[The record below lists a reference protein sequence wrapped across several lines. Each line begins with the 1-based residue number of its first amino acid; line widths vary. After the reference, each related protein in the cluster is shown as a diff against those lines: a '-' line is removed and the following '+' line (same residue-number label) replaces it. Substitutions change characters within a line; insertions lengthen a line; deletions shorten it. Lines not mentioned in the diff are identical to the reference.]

1 MSPGD
6 TTQHLFSYNLLVFSR
21 LFSILACMQLLA
33 FSCNNIGP
41 FFNRTTTVHFLD
53 GKYLIKAPIW
63 SGKSFLFFDG
73 PLFGLYKYSS
83 RPMLSVKAE
92 SGWIKILFAHND
104 KILLCVRDIARTK
117 SWNDTVKSSIFL
129 IEDEISAVQTILSG
143 EAEKAIINQSS
154 ADTSNK
160 IILRDIDLLE
170 TLVKKT
176 HTEAIVS
183 KNETDVQ
190 ATLESFLP
198 PKEVFLSTTMLL
210 QDSTN
215 VFELQPTERI
225 SLFKEIF
232 GLLSIDS
239 ATDRINDERRNATAT
254 LKAKWDTNT
263 VDKRLQEYL
272 YNLIAFWKTLI
283 SLERSP
289 TNKKTD
295 ILKNLIE
302 EIELVY
308 EKISIN
314 GFSLGDER
322 TAIINEVTT
331 EENARRDQLQKDLGT
346 IEQQQTLL
354 DRGATEIRSLQTT
367 IAQTNREIID
377 IEHTLK
383 NTWLEILEKHNARKK
398 QLQSDIDAL
407 RNWLPQERFAENK
420 QLEGNLTA
428 LRNKLQ
434 EDIQQGKM
442 VVEQQNF
449 AEKTLSQL
457 EQKKQEEEETIL
469 HQEKILAQL
478 QTYYQNKKIYYCE
491 KTGAECPFI
500 ELINTGFFATLQ
512 KNILQT
518 QTTLDSYK
526 KKFDTINTRWSI
538 LAQQEKLDAIAKE
551 IKSLRELA
559 TIRFIKEIDATK
571 KQFDA
576 YQEQLQ
582 TLQREDST
590 FELQAQERQNNIIK
604 KAQLEEKLSL
614 LEKTLLQANEKQ
626 QELQK
631 NIDKNTFEELQGA
644 LKTSHS
650 RLATLTKISQNIER
664 INDLIHTHKD
674 LQREIL
680 RLQEREKLLTDLYR
694 IFSKEIMIKV
704 LEDALPFF
712 AEYINNLLTKMVP
725 FTVRFQPKKTTT
737 DKLELDISIQD
748 SHGERTAKS
757 LSGWQKAILRVAWIL
772 AVAQMTG
779 TKQLFLDETIN
790 NIDQDTIGQV
800 TDMLKDYLKFTNI
813 SLYLVTHASQLQ
825 EMNIWDE
832 TISVV

>member
-1 MSPGD
+1 
-6 TTQHLFSYNLLVFSR
+6 
-21 LFSILACMQLLA
+21 MQLLA

-41 FFNRTTTVHFLD
+41 FFDRTLTVNFLD

-83 RPMLSVKAE
+83 RPMLSIKAD
-92 SGWIKILFAHND
+92 SGWVKILFEHND

-117 SWNDTVKSSIFL
+117 SGNDTVKSSLFL
-129 IEDEISAVQTILSG
+129 IEDEISWVQTILSE
-143 EAEKAIINQSS
+143 EAEKTANNQNST
-154 ADTSNK
+154 DTNNK
-160 IILRDIDLLE
+160 IIHRDIDLLE
-170 TLVKKT
+170 ILANKA

-210 QDSTN
+210 QDSAN
-215 VFELQPTERI
+215 VFELQPTDRI
-225 SLFKEIF
+225 ALFKEIF

-239 ATDRINDERRNATAT
+239 ATDRINDERRSATAA
-254 LKAKWDTNT
+254 LKAKWDTSAA
-263 VDKRLQEYL
+263 DKRLQEYL
-272 YNLIAFWKTLI
+272 YNLIEFWKTLI
-283 SLERSP
+283 ALESSP
-289 TNKKTD
+289 ANKTAD
-295 ILKNLIE
+295 TLKNLIE

-314 GFSLGDER
+314 EFSLGDER
-322 TAIINEVTT
+322 SSIINEMTT
-331 EENARRDQLQKDLGT
+331 EENTRRDQLQKDLGT
-346 IEQQQTLL
+346 IEQRQTLL
-354 DRGATEIRSLQTT
+354 EKGTTEIGSLQTA
-367 IAQTNREIID
+367 IAQTKREIAG
-377 IEHTLK
+377 IEDTLK

-407 RNWLPQERFAENK
+407 IHWLPQDRFTENK
-420 QLEGNLTA
+420 EITGNLTA

-442 VVEQQNF
+442 FVEQKNF
-449 AEKTLSQL
+449 AEKILSQL
-457 EQKKQEEEETIL
+457 TEKEQEEKDTIAQ
-469 HQEKILAQL
+469 QEKALAQL
-478 QTYYQNKKIYYCE
+478 QTDYQNKKIYYCE
-491 KTGAECPFI
+491 KTGADCPFI

-512 KNILQT
+512 KNILQA
-518 QTTLDSYK
+518 QNTLETYK
-526 KKFDTINTRWSI
+526 KKFDTIDTHWNI
-538 LAQQEKLDAIAKE
+538 LAQQEKIDLISKE
-551 IKSLRELA
+551 IRSLRELA
-559 TIRFIKEIDATK
+559 TIRSSKDIEIAK
-571 KQFDA
+571 KQFDT
-576 YQEQLQ
+576 YQEELQ
-582 TLQREDST
+582 TLQREDGK
-590 FELQAQERQNNIIK
+590 FEIRAQERQNNTIR

-614 LEKTLLQANEKQ
+614 LEKTLWEANKKQ

-631 NIDKNTFEELQGA
+631 TIDE
-644 LKTSHS
+644 KTLDEIRGSLRTS
-650 RLATLTKISQNIER
+650 QNRLATLTKISQNVER

-712 AEYINNLLTKMVP
+712 AEYINNLLTKMVA

-757 LSGWQKAILRVAWIL
+757 LSGWQKAILRLAWIL

-813 SLYLVTHASQLQ
+813 SLYLVTHAAQLQ

-832 TISVV
+832 TISIQ